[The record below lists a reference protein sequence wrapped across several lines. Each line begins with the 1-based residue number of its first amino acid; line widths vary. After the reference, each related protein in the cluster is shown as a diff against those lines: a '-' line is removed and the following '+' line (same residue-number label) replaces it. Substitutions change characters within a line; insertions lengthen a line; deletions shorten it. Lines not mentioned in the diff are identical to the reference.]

1 MRIACF
7 QGPRDAGTPA
17 QNLARLEAVAIQVRA
32 EGADILIAPE
42 MFLTGYALGPEA
54 VASVSEPLDGPSVT
68 EARRI
73 ASANGLALV
82 FGMPERGVDGNIYN
96 TAIAIG
102 RNGDLLATYRKT
114 HLYGDVDRTQF
125 SQGSAL
131 PQPFDLGGFRTALL
145 ICYDIEFPEV
155 ARSLALDGVQLIIAP
170 TAVMKPYDFV
180 PRTLVP
186 ARAFENQLFVAYVN
200 RCGTEAD
207 FDYCGLSCVV
217 GPDGI
222 DRVRAGPDEE
232 LVFTDIDI
240 AEIELSRRD
249 NPYLQDRRPELYGRV
264 FDRNK

>member
-17 QNLARLEAVAIQVRA
+17 QNLARLEAVAVLAKA
-32 EGADILIAPE
+32 EGADILVAPE
-42 MFLTGYALGPEA
+42 MFLTGYVLGAERAAAL
-54 VASVSEPLDGPSVT
+54 SETFAGPSVT
-68 EARRI
+68 GARRI

-82 FGMPERGVDGNIYN
+82 FGMPERGSDGCVYN
-96 TAIAIG
+96 SAVAIG
-102 RNGDLLATYRKT
+102 PGGDILATYRKA
-114 HLYGDVDRTQF
+114 HLYGDVDRDQF
-125 SQGSAL
+125 SPGSAL
-131 PQPFDLGGFRTALL
+131 PQPCDICGFKTALL

-155 ARSLALDGVQLIIAP
+155 ARALALDGVELIIVP
-170 TAVMKPYDFV
+170 TAVMEPYDFV

-207 FDYCGLSCVV
+207 FDYFGLSCVV

-222 DRVRAGPDEE
+222 DRVRAGRGEE
-232 LVFTDIDI
+232 LVFADIDI
-240 AEIELSRRD
+240 AEIALSRRD

-264 FDRNK
+264 SGRKT